1 MGKKIPFISIN
12 GCKTK
17 FSENIL
23 LRSILKTGVDFQ
35 DAVRIINSVE
45 NQISGRKSIDAE
57 ELFEITRKALLE
69 TKGQKFARRYSAWHK
84 YNLLRRKGKAPSLQI
99 LVGGSPAVGKSVSI
113 TDIGFRL
120 AISRTMTTDAIR
132 RVLKVVIMD
141 NPVLHLPSYQ
151 VWKKLPTKDK
161 IKNREV
167 EGFIKQV
174 EFLRP
179 FVEEIIIKS
188 IKDGKDIA
196 IEGVHVVPWILPEEL
211 EKKKN
216 VIFALL
222 RAPERKVYRE
232 MFFSKRLREGVAN
245 KKAIEEDFKVCL
257 KIDRFL
263 VKEAKKRKLPIIK
276 VGSVGQVVRDLLE
289 IINSRIQEIVN
300 SF

>member
-1 MGKKIPFISIN
+1 MGKKIPFISVA
-12 GCKTK
+12 GYKTE

-23 LRSILKTGVDFQ
+23 LRSILKTGIDFQ

-57 ELFEITRKALLE
+57 ELFEITRKVLLE
-69 TKGQKFARRYSAWHK
+69 TKGRKFAKRYTAWHK

-132 RVLKVVIMD
+132 RVLKVVIKD

-151 VWKKLPTKDK
+151 VWKKLPTKGK
-161 IKNREV
+161 V
-167 EGFIKQV
+167 EGFVKQV

-211 EKKKN
+211 EKRKN

-222 RAPERKVYRE
+222 KAPERKVYRE

-289 IINSRIQEIVN
+289 IINSRIQEIVS